1 MTAPLGPVYTR
12 RSLETVLQRAVREFP
27 VVIVTG
33 PRQSGKTTL
42 LRRLYEPR
50 FRYVSLDP
58 PDLRATIAADPRAF
72 LDRFPPPLIVD
83 EVQHAPELLSY
94 IKERVD
100 ARRQTPGQYL
110 LTGSQNLLLMQQV
123 SETLAGRAA
132 VLRLLPLAHRETDG
146 RRLGRLPWEPT
157 RARTGKLP
165 TQETIWRSILRGGYP
180 EIALNNARDA
190 ELWHRSYVQTYLER
204 DVRTLRQV
212 GDLTQFQGFLRT
224 LAARSGQL
232 LHLSDLSRDLG
243 VAVNT
248 AKAWLSVLEASYQVV
263 VVRPWFAN
271 TGKRLVKTP
280 KVYFTDTGTLC
291 FLTGLRDPRHAAEG
305 PLGGALF
312 ETAVLAE
319 ITRTLWHRGD
329 EPRVHFWRTS
339 AGAEVDFLVEDGTGL
354 LPIEVK
360 LSATPR
366 VRMAAGIEQLRTDLG
381 ERIRPGYVVHPG
393 TVELPLGRHAM
404 ALPFARF
411 WR

>member
-1 MTAPLGPVYTR
+1 MATR
-12 RSLETVLQRAVREFP
+12 LEPGYVQRSLEAVLRRAAREFP
-27 VVIVTG
+27 VVLVTG

-58 PDLRATIAADPRAF
+58 PDVRAAVAADPRTF
-72 LDRFPPPLIVD
+72 LDRFRPPAIVD
-83 EVQHAPELLSY
+83 EVQHAPALLSY

-100 ARRQTPGQYL
+100 KRRRVPGQYL

-132 VLRLLPLAHRETDG
+132 VLRLLPLTHREIAG
-146 RRLGRLPWEPT
+146 RCSARLPWELA
-157 RARTGKLP
+157 RARTAGLP
-165 TQETIWRSILRGGYP
+165 GQEALWELILRGGYP
-180 EIALNNARDA
+180 EIALDRTRDA
-190 ELWHRSYVQTYLER
+190 ALWHRSYVQTYLER
-204 DVRTLRQV
+204 DVRTLRQI
-212 GDLTQFQGFLRT
+212 GDLTQFQSFLRA

-232 LHLSDLSRDLG
+232 LNLSDLSGDLG
-243 VAVNT
+243 IAVNT
-248 AKAWLSVLEASYQVV
+248 AKAWLSVLEASYQVI

-319 ITRTLWHRGD
+319 ICRTTWHRGE
-329 EPRVHFWRTS
+329 EPRIRFWRTS
-339 AGAEVDFLVEDGTGL
+339 AGAEVDFLVEHRTDL
-354 LPIEVK
+354 VPIEVK

-366 VRMAAGIEQLRTDLG
+366 PRMAAGIEQLRRDLG
-381 ERIRPGYVVHPG
+381 DRVRPGYVVHPG
-393 TVELPLGRHAM
+393 TVELPLGRHAT
-404 ALPFARF
+404 ALPFARL

>member
-1 MTAPLGPVYTR
+1 MATPRNPGYVR
-12 RSLETVLQRAVREFP
+12 RSLETVLRRAAREFP

-42 LRRLYEPR
+42 LRRLYEAR

-58 PDLRATIAADPRAF
+58 PDLRAAVAADPRTF
-72 LDRFPPPLIVD
+72 LDRFRPPVIVD
-83 EVQHAPELLSY
+83 EIQHVPELLSY

-100 ARRQTPGQYL
+100 ERRRVPGQYL

-123 SETLAGRAA
+123 SETLAGRAT
-132 VLRLLPLAHRETDG
+132 VLRLLPLTHREILG
-146 RRLGRLPWEPT
+146 RRSARLPWELA
-157 RARTGKLP
+157 RARTSTLP
-165 TQETIWRSILRGGYP
+165 AQETLWESVLRGGYP
-180 EIALNNARDA
+180 EIALDRARDA

-204 DVRTLRQV
+204 DVRTLRQI
-212 GDLTQFQGFLRT
+212 GDLTQFQSFVRT

-232 LHLSDLSRDLG
+232 LNLSDVSDDLG
-243 VAVNT
+243 IAVNT
-248 AKAWLSVLEASYQVV
+248 AKAWLSVLVASYQVV

-305 PLGGALF
+305 PLGDALL

-319 ITRTLWHRGD
+319 IGRTLWHRGE
-329 EPRVHFWRTS
+329 EPQVHFWRTA
-339 AGAEVDFLVEDGTGL
+339 AGAEVDFLVENGTDL
-354 LPIEVK
+354 IPIEVK

-366 VRMAAGIEQLRTDLG
+366 PRMAAAIERLRSELG
-381 ERIRPGYVVHPG
+381 ERVRPGYVVHPG
-393 TVELPLGRHAM
+393 TVELPLGRHAT
-404 ALPFARF
+404 ALPFARL

>member
-1 MTAPLGPVYTR
+1 MASPREPVYVR
-12 RSLETVLQRAVREFP
+12 RSLETALRRAAREFP

-42 LRRLYEPR
+42 LRKLYEPR
-50 FRYVSLDP
+50 FRYLSLDP
-58 PDLRATIAADPRAF
+58 PDVRAAVAADPRAS
-72 LDRFPPPLIVD
+72 LDRYGAPLIVD
-83 EVQHAPELLSY
+83 EIQHAPALLSY

-100 ARRQTPGQYL
+100 ARRHVPGQYL
-110 LTGSQNLLLMQQV
+110 LTGSQNLLLLQQV

-132 VLRLLPLAHRETDG
+132 VLRLLPLTQRELEGHRLARFPWELSRSRT
-146 RRLGRLPWEPT
+146 GRLP
-157 RARTGKLP
+157 A
-165 TQETIWRSILRGGYP
+165 QEAVWNSILRGGYP
-180 EIALNNARDA
+180 EIALDRARDA
-190 ELWHRSYVQTYLER
+190 ALWHRSYVQTYLER

-212 GDLTQFQGFLRT
+212 GDLTQFQIFLRA

-232 LHLSDLSRDLG
+232 LNLSDLSRDLG

-291 FLTGLRDPRHAAEG
+291 FLTGLRDARHAADG

-319 ITRTLWHRGD
+319 LTRTAWHRG
-329 EPRVHFWRTS
+329 EAPRIHFWRTS
-339 AGAEVDFLVEDGTGL
+339 TGAEVDFLVEDGADL
-354 LPIEVK
+354 IPIEVK

-366 VRMAAGIEQLRTDLG
+366 PRMAAGIEQLRADLG
-381 ERIRPGYVVHPG
+381 ACVRPGYVVHPG
-393 TVELPLGRHAM
+393 TIELPLGRSVT
-404 ALPFARF
+404 ALPFARL

>member
-1 MTAPLGPVYTR
+1 MTPPHEPVYVR
-12 RSLETVLQRAVREFP
+12 RSLEAVLRRAAREFP

-42 LRRLYEPR
+42 LRKLYEPR

-58 PDLRATIAADPRAF
+58 PDVRAAVAADPRAS
-72 LDRFPPPLIVD
+72 LDRYGAPLIVD
-83 EVQHAPELLSY
+83 EIQHAPALLSY

-100 ARRQTPGQYL
+100 ARRHVPGQYL
-110 LTGSQNLLLMQQV
+110 LTGSQNLLLLQQV

-132 VLRLLPLAHRETDG
+132 VLRLLPLAQREMGGHR
-146 RRLGRLPWEPT
+146 LARLPWELS
-157 RARTGKLP
+157 RSRTGRLP
-165 TQETIWRSILRGGYP
+165 AQEAIWNSILRGGYP
-180 EIALNNARDA
+180 EIALDRVRDA
-190 ELWHRSYVQTYLER
+190 VLWHRSYVQTYLER

-212 GDLTQFQGFLRT
+212 GDLTQFQIFLRA

-232 LHLSDLSRDLG
+232 LNLSDLSRDLG

-248 AKAWLSVLEASYQVV
+248 VKVWLSVLEASYQVV

-291 FLTGLRDPRHAAEG
+291 FLTGLRDPRHAAQG
-305 PLGGALF
+305 PLAGALF
-312 ETAVLAE
+312 ETAVLSE
-319 ITRTLWHRGD
+319 ITRTLWHRGE

-339 AGAEVDFLVEDGTGL
+339 AGAEVDFLVEDGADL
-354 LPIEVK
+354 IPIEVK

-366 VRMAAGIEQLRTDLG
+366 PRMAAGIEQLRTDLG
-381 ERIRPGYVVHPG
+381 ACVRPGYILHPG
-393 TVELPLGRHAM
+393 TIELSLGQHVT
-404 ALPFARF
+404 ALPFRRL

>member
-1 MTAPLGPVYTR
+1 MPTPREPAYVR
-12 RSLETVLQRAVREFP
+12 RSLETVLRRAAREFP

-58 PDLRATIAADPRAF
+58 PDLRAAVAADPRSF
-72 LDRFPPPLIVD
+72 LDRFRPPVIVD

-94 IKERVD
+94 IKERID
-100 ARRQTPGQYL
+100 DRRHVPGQYL

-132 VLRLLPLAHRETDG
+132 VLRLLPLTHREIAG
-146 RRLGRLPWEPT
+146 RRSARLPWELA
-157 RARTGKLP
+157 RARTGTLP
-165 TQETIWRSILRGGYP
+165 GQETLWESILRGGYP
-180 EIALNNARDA
+180 ELALDRARDA
-190 ELWHRSYVQTYLER
+190 ALWHRSYVQTCLER
-204 DVRTLRQV
+204 DVRTLRQI
-212 GDLTQFQGFLRT
+212 GDLTQFQSFLRA

-232 LHLSDLSRDLG
+232 LNLSDVSGDLG
-243 VAVNT
+243 IAVNT

-280 KVYFTDTGTLC
+280 KIYFTDTGTLC

-305 PLGGALF
+305 PLGGTLF

-319 ITRTLWHRGD
+319 ISRTLWHRGK
-329 EPRVHFWRTS
+329 EPRIHFWRTA
-339 AGAEVDFLVEDGTGL
+339 AGAEVDFLVEDGTEL
-354 LPIEVK
+354 IPIEVK

-366 VRMAAGIEQLRTDLG
+366 PRMAAGIERLRRDLG
-381 ERIRPGYVVHPG
+381 ERVRPGYVVHPG
-393 TVELPLGRHAM
+393 TVELPVGRHAT
-404 ALPFARF
+404 ALPFARL